1 MKKLILIIVLLV
13 SIFTIQIQT
22 FALDNTTFSEDDIR
36 TIQNDSIVPRKIIA
50 NSNELFKL
58 NEGIFKGNL
67 EQDAPVILLR
77 NIALVLFGIFLL
89 IQIIMVLVGK
99 ISIHMISANFIK
111 ALIMNIGVITII
123 IAGIAITNSFT
134 SLFGM
139 DKNFTVNT
147 VRSMQLYV
155 TSKEERDKIMTMS
168 NEDVLKNN
176 FNTPSLTYTGLT
188 GDIFCLKTIQDQYR
202 VANLILNWI
211 TLVLTYFNWM
221 ILLIADV
228 VLKVCLFLSP
238 FVGYL
243 YIFGDRFSVINKFW
257 TIFWDS
263 ALAKSLFY
271 IVYGVIT
278 VINNQIVPILTNNII
293 NLEYAFFVIS
303 SLIALSITTFTFR
316 DIFKIDGAI
325 KVFNDQLNNIQSK
338 L

>member
-1 MKKLILIIVLLV
+1 MKQLILIAILLV
-13 SIFTIQIQT
+13 SIFTFQIQSL
-22 FALDNTTFSEDDIR
+22 ALDNTTFTEDDIR

-58 NEGIFKGNL
+58 NQGIFKGNL

-77 NIALVLFGIFLL
+77 NIALILFGVFLL
-89 IQIIMVLVGK
+89 IQIIMVLLGK
-99 ISIHMISANFIK
+99 ISVHMLSANFIK

-123 IAGIAITNSFT
+123 IAGIAVTNSFT

-155 TSKEERDKIMTMS
+155 TSKEERDKIVTMS
-168 NEDVLKNN
+168 NDDVLKNN
-176 FNTPSLTYTGLT
+176 FSTPSLTYTGLT

-202 VANLILNWI
+202 VANLILNWV

-238 FVGYL
+238 FIGYL

-263 ALAKSLFY
+263 ALAKTLFY
-271 IVYGVIT
+271 TVYGVIT

-303 SLIALSITTFTFR
+303 SLITLSITTFTFR

-325 KVFNDQLNNIQSK
+325 KVFNDQINNIQSK

>member
-1 MKKLILIIVLLV
+1 MKQLILIIVLLV
-13 SIFTIQIQT
+13 TIFTIQIQS
-22 FALDNTTFSEDDIR
+22 FASNNTTFSEDDIR

-77 NIALVLFGIFLL
+77 NIALVLFGVFLL

-99 ISIHMISANFIK
+99 ISVHLLSANFIK
-111 ALIMNIGVITII
+111 ALIMNVGVITII

-211 TLVLTYFNWM
+211 TLVLTYFNWL

-238 FVGYL
+238 FIGYL

-278 VINNQIVPILTNNII
+278 LINNQIVPILTNNII

-325 KVFNDQLNNIQSK
+325 KVFNDQINNIQSK